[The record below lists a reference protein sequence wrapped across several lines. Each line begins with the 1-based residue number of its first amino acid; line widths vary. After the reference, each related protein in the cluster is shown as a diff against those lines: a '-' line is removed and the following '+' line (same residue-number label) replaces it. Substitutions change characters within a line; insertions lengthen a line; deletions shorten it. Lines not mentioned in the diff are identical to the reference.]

1 MFELRRKLL
10 GFALHKEEEGADGN
24 GRGGANSDGRGG
36 ISDGRGNKDPG
47 GRDGAEGGAGGNGD
61 PNGDPGNDPNDPGRA
76 LEEAEEQSAT
86 HSQAQ
91 YSDQTTPDLNAD
103 GSISIGEVFGLQ
115 TQKEV
120 AGLMAG
126 AGFGDQDISEALSND
141 GVGYRE
147 RAGLLG
153 PLDAAVTGPISRAA
167 VGAATGLAF
176 AANPALGLASSV
188 ADSYQR
194 GAILG
199 DQSELGGK
207 LGSIAGSR
215 YGAMAGS
222 AFGPYGALAGLALGG
237 LGGKHLGAKIGSGQ
251 GVGPAA
257 PDAEKGD
264 GSNFNTGAGT
274 SVASAPVPK
283 RQEPSSVGDDFFS
296 YVQRWGA

>member
-10 GFALHKEEEGADGN
+10 GHAFFAVDDEGGTGSGGSGDDEDGE
-24 GRGGANSDGRGG
+24 
-36 ISDGRGNKDPG
+36 DPG
-47 GRDGAEGGAGGNGD
+47 DALDRAEK
-61 PNGDPGNDPNDPGRA
+61 
-76 LEEAEEQSAT
+76 ESAT
-86 HSQAQ
+86 HSRAEYGDAPQ
-91 YSDQTTPDLNAD
+91 DAD
-103 GSISIGEVFGLQ
+103 GDGTIGIREAFGLDSSRD
-115 TQKEV
+115 V
-120 AGLMAG
+120 AGMMAG
-126 AGFGDQDISEALSND
+126 AGFSDTDTSEALFND
-141 GVGYRE
+141 GIGYRE
-147 RAGLLG
+147 RADLVG

-215 YGAMAGS
+215 YGAMVGS

>member
-47 GRDGAEGGAGGNGD
+47 GRDGAEGRDTQGGNGD
-61 PNGDPGNDPNDPGRA
+61 SGENPGDA
-76 LEEAEEQSAT
+76 LDRAEEQSAT
-86 HSQAQ
+86 HSRAQ

-103 GSISIGEVFGLQ
+103 GSISIGEVFGLN
-115 TQKEV
+115 TPKDV

-251 GVGPAA
+251 GVGAAA

-283 RQEPSSVGDDFFS
+283 RQELSSVGDDFFS